1 MRIDTKL
8 SDELINLALKRHNI
22 TIQEIRKE
30 SPDLLIK
37 VKDKKGKEKSE
48 HYYNVYTIDSLEE
61 YEAWREKA
69 EELAFSK
76 GYKKEE
82 LDFWEMMYQLKET
95 YIYKE
100 LKLI

>member
-1 MRIDTKL
+1 MRIDSKL

-30 SPDLLIK
+30 SPDCLIK
-37 VKDKKGKEKSE
+37 VKDKKGKERSE

-61 YEAWREKA
+61 YKAWREHA
-69 EELAFSK
+69 EKLAYAK

-82 LDFWEMMYQLKET
+82 LDFWEMQNQLRET
-95 YIYKE
+95 YIFNE

>member
-1 MRIDTKL
+1 MRIDGKL
-8 SDELINLALKRHNI
+8 SDELSNLALKRHNV

-37 VKDKKGKEKSE
+37 TKDKKGKEKSE
-48 HYYNVYTIDSLEE
+48 HYYNVYTIDSKEE
-61 YEAWREKA
+61 YDMWREEA
-69 EELAFSK
+69 EKLAFDK

-82 LDFWEMMYQLKET
+82 LDFWEMMYQLRES
-95 YIYKE
+95 YIFNE

>member
-1 MRIDTKL
+1 MRIDGKL

-22 TIQEIRKE
+22 TIQDIRKE
-30 SPDLLIK
+30 SPNCLIK
-37 VKDKKGKEKSE
+37 IKDKKGKEKSE

-61 YEAWREKA
+61 YKVWREKA
-69 EELAFSK
+69 EKLAFDK

-82 LDFWEMMYQLKET
+82 LDFWEMMYQLRES
-95 YIYKE
+95 YIFNE